1 MSPEERHRRAI
12 ATGLAPYLDRHQIP
26 EAVALWQRDYAHRPR
41 FSLQGYISHVSR
53 LFEVEGRRHDL
64 HLSLVQAMT
73 LPDRELLP
81 DPLGEDENAHRAHPC
96 TEAFQLLMRA
106 LWAQLDA
113 GQANQVRLD
122 QLTDLRRPGVEPAL
136 REAVEYWLNHAD
148 GDLAP
153 LDKEPLRR
161 LLNRTY
167 VLLCERFGPVYSD
180 RLLKY
185 AADRVREQRP
195 GLESALHTL
204 L

>member
-12 ATGLAPYLDRHQIP
+12 ATGLAPYLDSQQLP
-26 EAVALWQRDYAHRPR
+26 EAVALWQQEYAHRPR
-41 FSLQGYISHVSR
+41 FSLQGYVSHISR

-73 LPDRELLP
+73 LPDRDLLP
-81 DPLGEDENAHRAHPC
+81 DPLGEGDSAHRAHPC

-106 LWAQLDA
+106 LWAQFDA
-113 GQANQVRLD
+113 AQANQVRLD
-122 QLTDLRRPGVEPAL
+122 QLTDLRRPGVDPEL
-136 REAVEYWLNHAD
+136 RETLEYWLNHAE

-153 LDKEPLRR
+153 LDRDNLRR

-167 VLLCERFGPVYSD
+167 VLLCERFGPVHSD
-180 RLLKY
+180 RILKH

-195 GLESALHTL
+195 GLEAALHTL